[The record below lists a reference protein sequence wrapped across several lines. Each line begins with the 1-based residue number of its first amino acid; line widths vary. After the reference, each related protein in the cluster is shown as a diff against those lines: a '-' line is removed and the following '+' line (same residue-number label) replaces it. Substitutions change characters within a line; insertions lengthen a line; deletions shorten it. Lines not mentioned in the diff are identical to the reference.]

1 VVSVKIAAPRDAM
14 PCSLVDGWRFTK
26 LHSISFQK
34 AVISE
39 VNKFKLLVSFVPIF
53 TFFSAYPE

>member
-1 VVSVKIAAPRDAM
+1 MVSVKIAVPCDAM
-14 PCSLVDGWRFTK
+14 LCSLIDGWRFTK

-39 VNKFKLLVSFVPIF
+39 VNKFKLSSCVPIF